1 MAARVDSL
9 LMTVEQFDALPER
22 QDALEELHWGL
33 LVTLPRPKAWHVKLQ
48 MKLTQLLQPM
58 AAKQG
63 YVVVELPF
71 RAVPEYDVRTA
82 DVAVAAKSRWDGANE
97 GYLAGAP
104 ELVIEILSPSNSK
117 SQIRQYAALCL
128 ANGCEEFWVV
138 DHRNKTA
145 TVTKKDGHSV
155 RYSGGMDVPSN
166 ALGAASIGI
175 DLIFG

>member
-1 MAARVDSL
+1 MAAIGEPL
-9 LMTVEQFDALPER
+9 LMTVEQFDLLPER
-22 QDALEELHWGL
+22 KDVSEELRRGQ
-33 LVTLPRPKAWHVKLQ
+33 LVTLPRPEAWHVKLQ

-82 DVAVAAKSRWDGANE
+82 DVAVVAKARWDEANE

-117 SQIRQYAALCL
+117 SQIREYAALCL
-128 ANGCEEFWVV
+128 ANGCEEIWVV
-138 DHRNKTA
+138 DYRNKTV

-166 ALGAASIGI
+166 AFGAASIGI

>member
-1 MAARVDSL
+1 MAALAEPL
-9 LMTVEQFDALPER
+9 LMTVPQFGLLPER
-22 QDALEELHWGL
+22 KNVSEELHWGQL
-33 LVTLPRPKAWHVKLQ
+33 LTLSRPKAWHVKLQ
-48 MKLTQLLQPM
+48 MKLTPLLQPIV
-58 AAKQG
+58 AKQG

-155 RYSGGMDVPSN
+155 RYS
-166 ALGAASIGI
+166 AGI
-175 DLIFG
+175 PV

>member
-1 MAARVDSL
+1 MAALAEPL
-9 LMTVEQFDALPER
+9 LMTVQQFDLLPER
-22 QDALEELHWGL
+22 KDVSEELHWGQF
-33 LVTLPRPKAWHVKLQ
+33 VTLSRPEAWHVKLQ
-48 MKLTQLLQPM
+48 MKLTELLQPM
-58 AAKQG
+58 AAEQG

-71 RAVPEYDVRTA
+71 RAVPEYDVRAA
-82 DVAVAAKSRWDGANE
+82 DVAVVAKARWDEANE

-117 SQIRQYAALCL
+117 SQIREYAALCL

-138 DHRNKTA
+138 DYRNKTV

-166 ALGAASIGI
+166 ALGAASISV
-175 DLIFG
+175 DLIFE